1 MNQAAR
7 DIGAVI
13 LAAGS
18 GRRIGGPKALLPL
31 EGVSFLER
39 VLRTLCEA
47 GLANIVTVVSPA
59 VRDDMAKLPM
69 ETRLVLNP
77 DPESDMLTSL
87 RQGAAKISN
96 ARGVFAV
103 PVDHPFVRAET
114 YRELIAVFEENSA
127 SVVVPVHRE
136 RGGHPALL
144 PSAWLRGLP
153 EKSWENGLRGAIRE
167 SGVTVVRAAV
177 DDPGV
182 LRNVNAPSD
191 LLDETR

>member
-1 MNQAAR
+1 MNQAAN

-31 EGVSFLER
+31 EGVTFLER
-39 VLRTLCEA
+39 VLRTLREA
-47 GLANIVTVVSPA
+47 GIADIVTVVSPA
-59 VRDDMAKLPM
+59 VRDDMAKPPP
-69 ETRLVLNP
+69 ETRLVVNSDP
-77 DPESDMLTSL
+77 DSDMLTSL
-87 RQGAAKISN
+87 RLGMEQIMN

-114 YRELIAVFEENSA
+114 YRTLIAVFEENSA
-127 SVVVPVHRE
+127 SVVVPTH
-136 RGGHPALL
+136 GGMSGHPALL
-144 PSAWLRGLP
+144 PLAWLRGLP
-153 EKSWENGLRGAIRE
+153 DKSWKDGLRGAIRE
-167 SGVTVVRAAV
+167 SGLMVVRAAV

-191 LLDETR
+191 LFDTAR

>member
-1 MNQAAR
+1 VSTTQ

-31 EGVSFLER
+31 EGETFFER
-39 VLRTLCEA
+39 VFRTLREA
-47 GLANIVTVVSPA
+47 EITNVVAVVSERVQREFA
-59 VRDDMAKLPM
+59 DRIR
-69 ETRLVLNP
+69 EITFVLNP
-77 DPESDMLTSL
+77 DPDSDMLTSL
-87 RQGAAKISN
+87 RMGAAKICN

-114 YRELIAVFEENSA
+114 YRKLIAAFEENSA
-127 SVVVPVHRE
+127 SVVVPAYHE

-144 PSAWLRGLP
+144 PLAWLRALP
-153 EKSWENGLRGAIRE
+153 ETSWRNGLRGAMRE

-182 LRNVNAPSD
+182 LRNVNVPSD
-191 LLDETR
+191 LTEG